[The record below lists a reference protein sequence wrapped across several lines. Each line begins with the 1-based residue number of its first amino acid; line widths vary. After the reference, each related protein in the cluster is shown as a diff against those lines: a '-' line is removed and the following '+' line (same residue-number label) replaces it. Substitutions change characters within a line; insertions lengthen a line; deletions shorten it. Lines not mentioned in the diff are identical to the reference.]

1 MCNWESFGEQL
12 GNLRNFMEHDENT
25 LGTHWEH
32 EEKQKNWTLEECM
45 LSLFVGCMKL
55 LFPKLFVT
63 SFGLG

>member
-32 EEKQKNWTLEECM
+32 GRKTK
-45 LSLFVGCMKL
+45 KL
-55 LFPKLFVT
+55 DP
-63 SFGLG
+63 